1 MNSMLTIEPVLDIPV
16 IKPDDDLTH
25 IILEKLRLNK
35 QQLNK
40 GDIVCIASKIISVS
54 ENRFVDLKSVDVSA
68 SALELHNKIPRK
80 DPRVLQLIFD
90 QAAND
95 ENNLRINGSW
105 IGVMHDVGRILTSGG
120 VDKVDDDTV
129 ILLPEDPG
137 ASARNIGLALKAS
150 LGHDIGVL
158 ITDSDGRE
166 GIYGATQLAIG
177 LYGIPPLRQENDNQ
191 ETACDMLAAAAGLVM
206 GQRGNNIPVV
216 FIRGYQ
222 YDFDP
227 QVNLQSAY

>member
-1 MNSMLTIEPVLDIPV
+1 MYSMLTIEPVLDIPL
-16 IKPDDDLTH
+16 IKPDDDLTN
-25 IILEKLRLNK
+25 IILEKLSLNK
-35 QQLNK
+35 QRLNK
-40 GDIVCIASKIISVS
+40 GDIICVASKIISIS

-68 SALELHNKIPRK
+68 SALELHDKIPRK
-80 DPRVLQLIFD
+80 DPRVLQIILD

-105 IGVMHDVGRILTSGG
+105 IGVINDVGRILTSGG
-120 VDKVDDDTV
+120 VDKVNDDTV

-137 ASARNIGLALKAS
+137 ASARKIGMAFKAS

-166 GIYGATQLAIG
+166 GISGATQIAIG
-177 LYGIPPLRQENDNQ
+177 LYGIPPLRQENDSQ

-216 FIRGYQ
+216 IIRGYQ
-222 YDFDP
+222 YDFDS